1 MKANHHHK
9 GVDKMMILQKRKG
22 MALITV
28 VLIAALFLI
37 SIIGISAK
45 VISEKKISNAR
56 FSSERALV
64 AAETGLAQVLFNLR
78 NADFINEITVPDPG
92 NPEQITYISF
102 AEVADIAKVNSPHP
116 FPAYSEGTVPGG
128 TGTPY
133 VTYRVKIEKTEGDAF
148 DPEVQPDVATVNIYS
163 LGTVYN
169 NNVDKTVLAR
179 KVVETECKITFNSV
193 PQNVSVDYG
202 ILAGVNINFIGNSN
216 RVFSGDIY
224 AGGNIEKNSA
234 SGNQSIVLD
243 GDAFAGVK
251 IDDYIVPDESQKHEG
266 APPIDDKIQTIIN
279 DLGVY
284 DQDMADAFKTGSY
297 PYDGTVEGYP
307 NTDTSSLGDPSLSK
321 TQVDNII
328 NDYLGDNNNLVKIAS
343 FYNDLVS
350 DKITEDPGL
359 TLDAIAFINN
369 WKESEECLSNIVC
382 YYEGDF
388 DFQSFKDLIYEED
401 GEKKLDL
408 GGVLIVD
415 GDLKINSTVT
425 INPDSNPL
433 LIRVTGNVSLAGGA
447 ILNGNIF
454 ASGED
459 ANKKVG
465 VGNFTLNGA
474 LVTPR
479 DIGVN
484 GTFTCNGSLISEGS
498 IDLNGTTNITF
509 VDTGLGEVEVE
520 LNNTLGKVTGAPI
533 TPSSWEE
540 TSYDPNFWTP

>member
-1 MKANHHHK
+1 
-9 GVDKMMILQKRKG
+9 MILRKRKG

-45 VISEKKISNAR
+45 VITEKKVSNAR
-56 FSSERALV
+56 SSSERALV
-64 AAETGLAQVLFNLR
+64 AAETGLAQGLFNLR
-78 NADFINEITVPDPG
+78 NADFVNEITVPNPY
-92 NPEQITYISF
+92 NPEQITYISY

-116 FPAYSEGTVPGG
+116 FPAYSEETVPGG

-133 VTYRVKIEKTEGDAF
+133 VTYQVKIEKTEGGAF

-179 KVVETECKITFNSV
+179 KVIETECQITFNSV
-193 PQNVSVDYG
+193 PQNVGVDYG
-202 ILAGVNINFIGNSN
+202 ILAGGNINFIGSSN
-216 RVFSGDIY
+216 KVFSGDIY
-224 AGGNIEKNSA
+224 AGGNIEKNSE
-234 SGNQSIVLD
+234 NKESIVLD
-243 GDAFAGVK
+243 GDAFAHEG
-251 IDDYIVPDESQKHEG
+251 IDDYIVPDDLQKHEG
-266 APPIDDKIQTIIN
+266 APAINDKIQIIIN
-279 DLGVY
+279 DLEGY

-297 PYDGTVEGYP
+297 PYDGTVGGYP

-350 DKITEDPGL
+350 GKITEDPGL

-369 WKESEECLSNIVC
+369 WKETEECLSNIVC

-415 GDLKINSTVT
+415 GDLKINTKII

-433 LIRVTGNVSLAGGA
+433 LVRVTGNVDLAGHA
-447 ILNGNIF
+447 TFNGNIF
-454 ASGED
+454 ASAED
-459 ANKKVG
+459 ANKKIG

-484 GTFTCNGSLISEGS
+484 GQFTCNGSLISEGS

-509 VDTGLGEVEVE
+509 IDTGLGEIEVE

-540 TSYDPNFWTP
+540 ISYEESPFSP